1 MCYGGAIMPIETFLI
16 DGPAGRLECLLKTP
30 AGDRRPP
37 GAALVCHPHP
47 LFGGSMHNK
56 VVHAAALAL
65 SSEGLPVLRF
75 NFRGVGMS
83 EGKHD
88 AGPGETGDVRAVL
101 GHLSGLYPGLPL
113 VVAGYSF
120 GAWVGLR
127 AGCDEPRVAGLIGI
141 GMPVGLY
148 DFSYLGSCGRPM
160 AFIQGDQDRFGPL
173 PFLMALAAALPGGAR
188 VLPVTG
194 TGHDFA
200 GRLDRLG
207 QRVREAIPETILR
220 PPDPRPAI
228 S

>member
-1 MCYGGAIMPIETFLI
+1 MTIETFLI

-30 AGDRRPP
+30 ADGGRPA

-56 VVHAAALAL
+56 VVHATAVALA
-65 SSEGLPVLRF
+65 SAGLPVLRF

-83 EGKHD
+83 GGKHD
-88 AGPGETGDVRAVL
+88 GGRGETLDAGVAL
-101 GHLSGLYPGLPL
+101 SHLAGLHPGLPL
-113 VVAGYSF
+113 IVAGYSF

-127 AGCDEPRVAGLIGI
+127 AACEETRVAGLIGI

-148 DFSYLGSCGRPM
+148 DFSYLGSCDRPM
-160 AFIQGDQDRFGPL
+160 AFIQGDRDRFGPL
-173 PFLMALAAALPGGAR
+173 PFLMALAARLPGGAR

-194 TGHDFA
+194 AGHDFA

-207 QRVREAIPETILR
+207 QRVREAIPGALLR
-220 PPDPRPAI
+220 PPDPTPAT